1 MQRVSILKEVNFTA
15 SSSTTPI
22 RRKRNK
28 DELIKELKGVLI
40 VILGDWWPLV
50 EDRTCRQT
58 VRAQGNMVRDIVNTD
73 AYDGW
78 IPCSKDNMPR
88 EHEDVL
94 VLYKGKRR
102 IAELDWD
109 IGQANANFEPYQY
122 WGNPD
127 RPGEE
132 ELEWEHVTHWQY
144 LPPAIELQ

>member
-1 MQRVSILKEVNFTA
+1 MQRVSLLKEVNVTTSAHTA
-15 SSSTTPI
+15 PM
-22 RRKRNK
+22 
-28 DELIKELKGVLI
+28 KEM
-40 VILGDWWPLV
+40 
-50 EDRTCRQT
+50 TCEH
-58 VRAQGNMVRDIVNTD
+58 
-73 AYDGW
+73 GW

-144 LPPAIELQ
+144 LPPVIELQ